1 MNDVMYSARSLKKT
15 TSIWPKQMYVL
26 NRRDGGQDGPLR
38 MAQEPDISAAINIM
52 GSASFARFISKTR
65 ETKHSK
71 PTLAANM
78 LFLPKPN
85 HYASREVTGRLI
97 FFFQGE
103 RRRVSPQYDLMKK
116 EAFRRSPTGRCRCWQ

>member
-38 MAQEPDISAAINIM
+38 MAQGPDISAAINIM

-85 HYASREVTGRLI
+85 QYASREVTGRLI
-97 FFFQGE
+97 FFPRRAKAGE
-103 RRRVSPQYDLMKK
+103 SPV
-116 EAFRRSPTGRCRCWQ
+116 